1 MSWPASPL
9 TEARSSPSATGPAPH
24 NPNPNPWEELITMNA
39 TVNDVM
45 TTTVVAV
52 KQGASYKEMAA
63 LLRKYRVSAFPV
75 LDDDQKVIGIVS
87 EADLLAKTALNAD
100 RGGAMTAMVH
110 HKELKKADGV
120 TAGDLMSS
128 NVVTVKPD
136 DTVEQAARLM
146 YHLQVKR
153 LPVVDAG
160 GYLVG
165 IVSRADLLTVFDRP
179 DQEIRAEIVDDVILH
194 EFLIDPALFMV
205 TVADGIVTVTGAP
218 ETADLGRNLMN
229 RIRHVAGVVAVR
241 DELSSPLPERSI
253 AGVYF

>member
-1 MSWPASPL
+1 M
-9 TEARSSPSATGPAPH
+9 
-24 NPNPNPWEELITMNA
+24 ITMNA

-52 KQGASYKEMAA
+52 KRGASYKEIAA

-75 LDDDQKVIGIVS
+75 LDDDQRVIGIVS
-87 EADLLAKTALNAD
+87 EADLLAKEALNAD
-100 RGGAMTAMVH
+100 RGGAITAMVH
-110 HKELKKADGV
+110 HKELQKADGV
-120 TAGDLMSS
+120 TAGDLMTS

-153 LPVVDAG
+153 LPVVNAG

-179 DQEIRAEIVDDVILH
+179 DGEIRAEIVNDVILH
-194 EFLIDPALFMV
+194 EFLIDPALFTV
-205 TVADGIVTVTGAP
+205 TVADGVVTIQGTP

-229 RIRHVAGVVAVR
+229 RIRHVTGVVAVR
-241 DELSSPLPERSI
+241 DELSWPPPERSV
-253 AGVYF
+253 AGLYF

>member
-1 MSWPASPL
+1 MEP
-9 TEARSSPSATGPAPH
+9 
-24 NPNPNPWEELITMNA
+24 
-39 TVNDVM
+39 TVKDVM

-75 LDDDQKVIGIVS
+75 LDDDQRVIGIVS
-87 EADLLAKTALNAD
+87 EADLLAKAALNAD
-100 RGGAMTAMVH
+100 RGGAITAMVH
-110 HKELKKADGV
+110 HKELEKADGV
-120 TAGDLMSS
+120 TAGDMMTS

-160 GYLVG
+160 GCLAG

-179 DQEIRAEIVDDVILH
+179 DQEIRAEIIDDVIRH

-205 TVADGIVTVTGAP
+205 TAADGVVTVTGAP
-218 ETADLGRNLMN
+218 ETADLGH
-229 RIRHVAGVVAVR
+229 RIVDKIRRVQGVVAVH
-241 DELSSPLPERSI
+241 DKLAYPPAEASF
-253 AGVYF
+253 AGLRF

>member
-1 MSWPASPL
+1 M
-9 TEARSSPSATGPAPH
+9 
-24 NPNPNPWEELITMNA
+24 ITMNV

-52 KQGASYKEMAA
+52 KQGASYKEMAT
-63 LLRKYRVSAFPV
+63 LLSKYRVSAFPV

-87 EADLLAKTALNAD
+87 EADLLAKAALNAD
-100 RGGAMTAMVH
+100 RSGAIIAIVH

-120 TAGDLMSS
+120 TAGDLMTS

-146 YHLQVKR
+146 YHLRVKR
-153 LPVVDAG
+153 LPVVDAV

-179 DQEIRAEIVDDVILH
+179 DQEIRAEIVDDIILH
-194 EFLIDPALFMV
+194 EFLVDPAVFMV
-205 TVADGIVTVTGAP
+205 TVADGVVTITGAP
-218 ETADLGRNLMN
+218 ETADLGH
-229 RIRHVAGVVAVR
+229 RIVDKIRRVQGVVAVH
-241 DELSSPLPERSI
+241 DNLAYPPAEASF
-253 AGVYF
+253 AGLQF

>member
-1 MSWPASPL
+1 MMEP
-9 TEARSSPSATGPAPH
+9 
-24 NPNPNPWEELITMNA
+24 
-39 TVNDVM
+39 TVEDVM

-63 LLRKYRVSAFPV
+63 LLRKYRVSAFSV

-87 EADLLAKTALNAD
+87 EADLLAKAALNAD
-100 RGGAMTAMVH
+100 RGGAITAMVH
-110 HKELKKADGV
+110 HQELQKADGV

-160 GYLVG
+160 GHLVG

-205 TVADGIVTVTGAP
+205 TVAEGVVTVTGAP

-229 RIRHVAGVVAVR
+229 RIWHVAGVVAVR
-241 DELSSPLPERSI
+241 DELSWPPPGRSI
-253 AGVYF
+253 ARVYF

>member
-1 MSWPASPL
+1 M
-9 TEARSSPSATGPAPH
+9 
-24 NPNPNPWEELITMNA
+24 EEMITMNA

-52 KQGASYKEMAA
+52 KKGASYKEMAV

-75 LDDDQKVIGIVS
+75 VDDDQKVIGIVS
-87 EADLLAKTALNAD
+87 EADLLAKEALNAD
-100 RGGAMTAMVH
+100 RGGPITAMLH
-110 HKELKKADGV
+110 HKELDKADGV

-165 IVSRADLLTVFDRP
+165 IVSRSDLLAVFDRP

-194 EFLIDPALFMV
+194 EFLIDPALFTLTVSEGVV
-205 TVADGIVTVTGAP
+205 TIKGAP
-218 ETADLGRNLMN
+218 ETAELGRNLMN
-229 RIRHVAGVVAVR
+229 RIRHVTGVVAVR
-241 DELSSPLPERSI
+241 DELSWPPPERSI
-253 AGVYF
+253 AGIYF

>member
-1 MSWPASPL
+1 MSWLASPL
-9 TEARSSPSATGPAPH
+9 TDARSD
-24 NPNPNPWEELITMNA
+24 ERRDETMNA
-39 TVNDVM
+39 KVNDVM

-87 EADLLAKTALNAD
+87 EADLLAKAALNAD
-100 RGGAMTAMVH
+100 RGGEITAMVH
-110 HKELKKADGV
+110 HKELTKADGV
-120 TAGDLMSS
+120 TAGDLMTS
-128 NVVTVKPD
+128 NVVTVTPD

-179 DQEIRAEIVDDVILH
+179 DQEIRAEIVDDIILH

-241 DELSSPLPERSI
+241 DELSWPLPERSI